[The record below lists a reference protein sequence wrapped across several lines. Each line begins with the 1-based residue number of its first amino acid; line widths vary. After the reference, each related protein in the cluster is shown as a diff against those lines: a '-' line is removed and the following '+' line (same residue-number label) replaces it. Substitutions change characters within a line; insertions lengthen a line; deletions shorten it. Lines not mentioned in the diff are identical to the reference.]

1 MSLQCQQLS
10 ERDAHI
16 AEDERKLTETTNKME
31 ELTTTVED
39 LGKTKSLLETAE
51 LKCTELEARLVAVQE
66 EMNSRVSH
74 LSETCDMMQHEKQQ
88 LMQEGELCHYW
99 AVEEECNKWEARE
112 ARLVKE
118 IEELKNHL
126 EEVSSERGTLITSD
140 FIQAGQGPQSSGSVQ
155 TTDMFTV
162 YPSVPVIGQST
173 DTNTSV
179 AVSAVV
185 TYVVS
190 GGNQLL
196 AHYHTPDGS
205 LHGVSDVTVTS
216 VISPLT
222 QHSSKVMAANTGDA

>member
-1 MSLQCQQLS
+1 
-10 ERDAHI
+10 
-16 AEDERKLTETTNKME
+16 
-31 ELTTTVED
+31 
-39 LGKTKSLLETAE
+39 
-51 LKCTELEARLVAVQE
+51 
-66 EMNSRVSH
+66 
-74 LSETCDMMQHEKQQ
+74 
-88 LMQEGELCHYW
+88 
-99 AVEEECNKWEARE
+99 
-112 ARLVKE
+112 
-118 IEELKNHL
+118 
-126 EEVSSERGTLITSD
+126 
-140 FIQAGQGPQSSGSVQ
+140 
-155 TTDMFTV
+155 MFTV

-222 QHSSKVMAANTGDA
+222 QHSSKVMAANTGDAQFRTIGGGVVAQPLAHVGSCTNPCLQMSSSAASCLSSSLPGSESLLPAARSTLVQPFSTITPLYGNQLPPISRFTGEESAETETFSDWLEQFEAVA